1 MSLRLPVGFF
11 NAHFE
16 CAPTPT
22 LEKKIYLKFAKK
34 KVLSFISDSECAA
47 LMFCCHLLFHPIS
60 LL

>member
-11 NAHFE
+11 NVHFE

-34 KVLSFISDSECAA
+34 RFR
-47 LMFCCHLLFHPIS
+47 LLFLTVNVQH
-60 LL
+60 